1 MEKFIKFNLKG
12 GFKIVPEGERILKI
26 TEYKAI
32 LSGNPEK
39 ISMVM
44 EDTEGGRIFNNS
56 LDDKEDYACYCIYK
70 RRMKTS
76 TYLSKE
82 KKIRQ
87 EAFNKNYGFGGYTGL
102 YIKVDRTSEKYYNN
116 K

>member
-1 MEKFIKFNLKG
+1 M
-12 GFKIVPEGERILKI
+12 
-26 TEYKAI
+26 
-32 LSGNPEK
+32 S
-39 ISMVM
+39 S
-44 EDTEGGRIFNNS
+44 GRIFNSS

-82 KKIRQ
+82 KKIIQ

-102 YIKVDRTSEKYYNN
+102 YIKVDRTLEKYYNN